1 MGIRIELDVM
11 MARRKIKLKDL
22 AKEVG
27 ITEVNLSKL
36 KNARIKA
43 IKLSTLNK
51 LCQILECQPG
61 DLLVFEDEPSD

>member
-1 MGIRIELDVM
+1 MAIRIELDVM

-22 AKEVG
+22 AKQVG

-51 LCQILECQPG
+51 LCEVLDCQPG
-61 DLLVFEDEPSD
+61 DLLVYEDKEPE

>member
-1 MGIRIELDVM
+1 MAIRIELDVM
-11 MARRKIKLKDL
+11 MARRKMKLKDL

-36 KNARIKA
+36 KNAHIKA

-51 LCQILECQPG
+51 LCEILSCQPG
-61 DLLVFEDEPSD
+61 DLFIYENEGD